1 MMMSVVLLAPR
12 FRPFLLLCVCA
23 GVLAACG
30 SGSHSKSK
38 GTTDPT
44 VPSVVVKTAKLK
56 AGATDNET
64 AGPLAG
70 VDPATAAI
78 VLRDAQRYL
87 DAAVSAPLS
96 TGNVGAGYGAL
107 FDSSVRSSA
116 STVDEGA
123 LTDRAVGKVDGY
135 TETATPVALS
145 GLADTNGTLLYVAT
159 DFNVT
164 VKAKTATGPL
174 TINHVVELTFAP
186 GGNKTWLISAY
197 RVHTK
202 RGVPAAA
209 KKHAATTTESTVSK
223 P

>member
-23 GVLAACG
+23 CVLAACG
-30 SGSHSKSK
+30 GGSSKSK
-38 GTTDPT
+38 APTDPT
-44 VPSVVVKTAKLK
+44 VPPVVVKTANLK

-64 AGPLAG
+64 AGPLVG

-78 VLRDAQRYL
+78 VLRDAQKYL
-87 DAAVSAPLS
+87 DAAVFAPLS

-116 STVDEGA
+116 ITADEGA
-123 LTDRAVGKVDGY
+123 LTDGTVGKVEGY

-145 GLADTNGTLLYVAT
+145 GLVDTNGTLLYVAT
-159 DFNVT
+159 NFNVT
-164 VKAKTATGPL
+164 VKARTATGPL
-174 TINHVVELTFAP
+174 TINHVVELTFSP